1 MPKEKDMS
9 DVKYVACIDVGT
21 TGCRTIIFSSHGK
34 PCSEAYEEY
43 SSIFRSPTWIDHDPS
58 TWLNA
63 VHSTLGRALTNFP
76 GDSNDIAAIC
86 VISQRATF
94 VPVDSKG
101 KPLDN
106 AILWQDK
113 RATAQADYVRELL
126 GAECV
131 YKKTGLRID
140 PYFSLPKFLWIK
152 ENKPQ
157 LLRKTF
163 KILTVHDL
171 IINYLTGEFVTDW
184 TQASRTMLFNIND
197 LQWDSELC
205 NYFDVPMEMLARSV
219 PPGTIAG
226 GLKKSL
232 RTEFNLPA
240 DVPVVAIGGD
250 QQAAAVGLGVV
261 RPGLMC
267 VNTGTGSFILA
278 HSEHPA
284 FDERQRVVCTA
295 SAVAGKWLI
304 EAGIYTSGSVYRW
317 FRDNF
322 AMIENNAAREL
333 HIDTYDILNSEM
345 KNTSP
350 GAGGIMLVPHFT
362 GSAAPY
368 WDPNAVGLIFG
379 ITLGHKRSQVI
390 RSILEGI
397 CFEVNKNIR
406 IIESL
411 TRGITEI
418 RVAGG
423 ATRSTTFNQIQA
435 DVYGKTILRG
445 ISEQSSALGAML
457 VAATSIGLYPDIE
470 SALTAAVKFDD
481 HDRSTPDEQNH
492 VLYEKML
499 SLHDLLYA
507 SLSSSGIY
515 EKAREIRNMLD
526 LNQQQR
532 KVVRRR

>member
-1 MPKEKDMS
+1 M
-9 DVKYVACIDVGT
+9 KYIACIDVGT

-34 PCSEAYEEY
+34 LISEAYEEY
-43 SSIFRSPTWIDHDPS
+43 SSIFLSPTWIDHDPA

-63 VHSTLGRALTNFP
+63 VHNTLGRALTKFP
-76 GDSNDIAAIC
+76 GDSGDIAAIC

-94 VPVDSKG
+94 VPVDAG
-101 KPLDN
+101 GNPLDN

-113 RATAQADYVRELL
+113 RAVAQADFVREKL
-126 GAECV
+126 GAEYV

-140 PYFSLPKFLWIK
+140 SYFSLPKLLWLK

-157 LLRKTF
+157 LLAKTY

-171 IINYLTGEFVTDW
+171 IINYLTGEFITDW

-197 LQWDSELC
+197 LEWDAELC
-205 NYFDVPMEMLARSV
+205 GYFDIPMGLLAKSV
-219 PPGTIAG
+219 PPGTVVG
-226 GLKKSL
+226 GLKKSV

-250 QQAAAVGLGVV
+250 QQAAAVGLGVI

-267 VNTGTGSFILA
+267 ANTGTGSFILA
-278 HSEHPA
+278 HAERPA
-284 FDERQRVVCTA
+284 FDEKQRVVCTA
-295 SAVAGKWLI
+295 AAVAGKWLI

-333 HIDTYDILNSEM
+333 RIDTYDILNTEM
-345 KNTSP
+345 KDTSP
-350 GAGGIMLVPHFT
+350 GAGGILLIPHFT

-368 WDPNAVGLIFG
+368 WDPNAAGLIFG

-390 RSILEGI
+390 RAILEGM
-397 CFEVNKNIR
+397 CFEIKKNLR

-411 TRGITEI
+411 TEEITEV

-435 DVYGKTILRG
+435 DIYGKTVLRG
-445 ISEQSSALGAML
+445 VSEQSSALGAML
-457 VAATSIGLYPDIE
+457 ITAKSIGLYPD
-470 SALTAAVKFDD
+470 LDAAVSAAIKFDA
-481 HDRSTPDEQNH
+481 HNRRVPDELNSG
-492 VLYEKML
+492 LYEKML
-499 SLHDLLYA
+499 ELHDSLYT
-507 SLSSSGIY
+507 SLAANGIY
-515 EKAREIRNMLD
+515 EKAREIREMISK
-526 LNQQQR
+526 NQ
-532 KVVRRR
+532 

>member
-1 MPKEKDMS
+1 MS
-9 DVKYVACIDVGT
+9 DVKYIACIDVGT

-34 PCSEAYEEY
+34 LISEAYEEY
-43 SSIFRSPTWIDHDPS
+43 TSIFLSPTWIDHDPS

-63 VHSTLGRALTNFP
+63 VHNTLGKALTRFP
-76 GDSNDIAAIC
+76 GDSSDIAAIC

-94 VPVDSKG
+94 VPVDTDG
-101 KPLDN
+101 TPLDN

-113 RATAQADYVRELL
+113 RATAQADHVRERL

-140 PYFSLPKFLWIK
+140 PYFSLPKLLWIK

-157 LLRKTF
+157 SLKKAF

-171 IINYLTGEFVTDW
+171 IINYLTGEFITDW

-197 LQWDSELC
+197 LEWDAGLC
-205 NYFDVPMEMLARSV
+205 DEFDIPMEMLARSV
-219 PPGTIAG
+219 PPGTIVG

-232 RTEFNLPA
+232 RTEFNLPP
-240 DVPVVAIGGD
+240 DIPVVAIGGD

-261 RPGLMC
+261 MPGLMC

-278 HSEHPA
+278 HSERPA
-284 FDERQRVVCTA
+284 FDEKQRVVCTA
-295 SAVAGKWLI
+295 AAVAGKWLI

-333 HIDTYDILNSEM
+333 RIDTYDILNSEM
-345 KNTSP
+345 KDTAP
-350 GAGGIMLVPHFT
+350 GAGGILLIPHFT

-368 WDPNAVGLIFG
+368 WDPKAAGLIFG

-397 CFEVNKNIR
+397 CFEINKNIH

-411 TRGITEI
+411 TEGITEI

-435 DVYGKTILRG
+435 DVYGKTVLRG
-445 ISEQSSALGAML
+445 ISEQSSALGAMIL
-457 VAATSIGLYPDIE
+457 TATSIGLYPDLE
-470 SALTAAVKFDD
+470 SALSTAVAFDA
-481 HDRSTPDEQNH
+481 HNRRTPDEQNH
-492 VLYEKML
+492 QIYEKML
-499 SLHDLLYA
+499 SLHDALYTA
-507 SLSSSGIY
+507 LSSNGIY
-515 EKAREIRNMLD
+515 DKARELRD
-526 LNQQQR
+526 LLAAKQ
-532 KVVRRR
+532 